1 MLSLSA
7 ALTLFTLLP
16 VGEPGASAPGG
27 SDSAPTAVTPALKAW
42 QQGQIALDRDRFEE
56 AIGHFRSSL
65 RLDPSLVQNHLS
77 IAAAHLALGQQQ
89 QSLPHLAAYLEA
101 RPQHFLIR
109 WHYAEVL
116 MNTDRP
122 GEALAQL
129 DRFVEA
135 AQDHPRIA
143 EEHLVACHTRMMELA
158 ERQGDDY
165 REHLHRG
172 IGLYLLAQ
180 KRGEMND
187 ASSRRV
193 VEELLCKAAA
203 ELVLARMRRPGR
215 ARPCWYLYGVWTS
228 LAQRQPAMRWLRT
241 AEQCGPMNDLTPA
254 EQRELYLASAERK
267 REVWKK

>member
-1 MLSLSA
+1 MFSLPT
-7 ALTLFTLLP
+7 ALTLFTLLAA
-16 VGEPGASAPGG
+16 GEPGASAPGDL
-27 SDSAPTAVTPALKAW
+27 SPAQKAL
-42 QQGQIALDRDRFEE
+42 QLGQTALDRDRFEE
-56 AIGHFRSSL
+56 AIGHFQLSL
-65 RLDPSLVQNHLS
+65 RLDPNLVQNHLS

-89 QSLPHLAAYLEA
+89 ESLPYLAAYLKA
-101 RPQHFLIR
+101 RPHHFLIR

-116 MNTDRP
+116 MNADRP
-122 GEALAQL
+122 GEALDQL

-143 EEHLVACHTRMMELA
+143 DEHLVACHTRMMELA

-180 KRGEMND
+180 KRSELGD
-187 ASSRRV
+187 AKSRRLA
-193 VEELLCKAAA
+193 EELLCKAAA
-203 ELVLARMRRPGR
+203 ELTLARMRSPTQ

-241 AEQCGPMNDLTPA
+241 AEKYGPMNDLTPA